1 MHEHISIPVDKYLN
15 LSAYLLPECRDLSA
29 YLLAEC
35 RNTVRAPVMKLIPAS
50 ATLESY
56 SEQFI
61 ETISDIVGNA
71 CEKFYSNK
79 LMEKC

>member
-1 MHEHISIPVDKYLN
+1 MEVHEHISIPVDKYLN
-15 LSAYLLPECRDLSA
+15 LSAYLL
-29 YLLAEC
+29 AES

-71 CEKFYSNK
+71 YEKFYSN
-79 LMEKC
+79 